1 MIDQGYSVQSGC
13 KYFEKSRQGYYYQL
27 HSEEARVQFREK
39 VVNEIKTIRRDLP
52 GSGGRK
58 LHYILQDRGIK
69 IGRDKLFSVLRE
81 EGLLVKK
88 KRKYKITTDSR
99 HKLRTFDNLI
109 KERELY
115 HAEDVFVSDITY
127 ISTSEGF
134 CYLSIVGDAY
144 TKKILGYNV
153 SSDMQSVSV
162 VKALLRAV
170 KNRKYQRESIHHSDR
185 GSQYCSKLYV
195 EALKL
200 SNIMISMAGKGKAY
214 ENPVAERM
222 IGILK
227 EEYGL
232 DQVFRDVSHAEKV
245 TEQAINSYNYIRPHL
260 SCGYLTPEQAHEKGE
275 GLENVWIGKSYSHI
289 HKRKKEAKKEKVL
302 LQKV

>member
-13 KYFEKSRQGYYYQL
+13 GYFAKSRQGYYYQH
-27 HSEEARVQFREK
+27 HSESARLQLRETIISE
-39 VVNEIKTIRRDLP
+39 VNTIRRDLP
-52 GSGGRK
+52 RSGGRK
-58 LHYILQDRGIK
+58 LQYILKDRGLK
-69 IGRDKLFSVLRE
+69 IGRDALFRVLRE
-81 EGLLVKK
+81 EGLLIKR
-88 KRKYKITTDSR
+88 KRKYAVTTNSR

-109 KERELY
+109 KEKEVS

-127 ISTSEGF
+127 ISTAEGF

-144 TKKILGYNV
+144 SKKIMGYHV
-153 SSDMQSVSV
+153 SRDMLSVSV
-162 VKALLRAV
+162 LKALINAV
-170 KNRKYQRESIHHSDR
+170 KNRRYKRDTIHHSDR
-185 GSQYCSKLYV
+185 GSQYCSKVYV
-195 EALKL
+195 DALRL

-227 EEYGL
+227 QEYGL
-232 DQVFRDVSHAEKV
+232 DQTFKNVSQAEKAIK
-245 TEQAINSYNYIRPHL
+245 QAINSYNLKRPHL
-260 SCGYLTPEQAHEKGE
+260 SCGYLTPEEAHEKAK
-275 GLENVWIGKSYSHI
+275 GLKNMWKSGSYSHI